1 MFDGVALGKA
11 LREDSIELSLWMEEI
26 VVGVEEED
34 RRLGRHLGAGCV
46 RSMRMQGTKFEAHP
60 RSFCRFVDGRAT
72 CQTIPMG
79 VGTKYLLLV

>member
-34 RRLGRHLGAGCV
+34 RRLGRHLGAGCAEV
-46 RSMRMQGTKFEAHP
+46 NEKCKGTKF
-60 RSFCRFVDGRAT
+60 
-72 CQTIPMG
+72 
-79 VGTKYLLLV
+79 